1 MLSQTGTD
9 LFWHLVL
16 VHSHLAL
23 LLLGPGEVESL
34 CQGTCDESLY
44 LPHDALEAE
53 MGDSNKV
60 EFARAC
66 YQEPSS
72 LPSAGSHFLSFCHC
86 LGSHPIIKA
95 SVDYFSDKVKSKSVF

>member
-23 LLLGPGEVESL
+23 LLLGPGEVELLCPGACGESL
-34 CQGTCDESLY
+34 C
-44 LPHDALEAE
+44 LPHDALEAG
-53 MGDSNKV
+53 MGESNKV
-60 EFARAC
+60 EFPRVC

-72 LPSAGSHFLSFCHC
+72 LPSAGSHFLSFCLC
-86 LGSHPIIKA
+86 LGSHQIIKA
-95 SVDYFSDKVKSKSVF
+95 SVDYFSDKIKSKSVF

>member
-34 CQGTCDESLY
+34 CQGACDESLY
-44 LPHDALEAE
+44 LPHDALEAGTGE
-53 MGDSNKV
+53 SNKV
-60 EFARAC
+60 TFPRVC
-66 YQEPSS
+66 YQEPLP
-72 LPSAGSHFLSFCHC
+72 LPSAAFHFLSFCHC
-86 LGSHPIIKA
+86 LGFHPIIKA